1 MDGPSQS
8 QHSNS
13 DIVIHK
19 VSAKEARIEFKVNP
33 SRDKQG
39 KWRGGRTCSVV
50 DCHNCAYRDG
60 PRGVK
65 FFKYPKDQVIITCRD
80 QFLLENSL
88 LWAHLWGALLR
99 MEHSTI
105 MKYFPNL

>member
-50 DCHNCAYRDG
+50 DTVITAHIVMGLEGLNSSNIPKITSCVTDG
-60 PRGVK
+60 
-65 FFKYPKDQVIITCRD
+65 
-80 QFLLENSL
+80 
-88 LWAHLWGALLR
+88 
-99 MEHSTI
+99 
-105 MKYFPNL
+105 

>member
-33 SRDKQG
+33 SVFPS
-39 KWRGGRTCSVV
+39 GRSE
-50 DCHNCAYRDG
+50 
-60 PRGVK
+60 
-65 FFKYPKDQVIITCRD
+65 FI
-80 QFLLENSL
+80 
-88 LWAHLWGALLR
+88 
-99 MEHSTI
+99 
-105 MKYFPNL
+105 